1 MLGHSNRRQ
10 IPSPPQVPN
19 STSSSSS
26 SSSSNDRDP
35 IEDSQYMYSVE
46 QFMTTDSNDF
56 QHQPQPQ
63 QQQVHTPVVVVPPTV
78 PAAQVTSSPL
88 AQQESSAKTKGGKTH
103 NTDTKTTRR
112 GGSKDAKGVEKS
124 NSKGRAALYAQWES
138 VAHAFAKEYSL
149 DSVLLKPNK
158 KGVRYV
164 GETKL
169 DEAPRKITE
178 IPVGTEIEFVDWQR
192 FLGKFSI
199 GYTLYTKDGIPYWA
213 NARAANWLETAR
225 IEGKV
230 PGLCT
235 FFVCHE
241 TEKVFR
247 YGFKFLVDA
256 AEFVPPAP
264 APTSASAAASSKRK

>member
-1 MLGHSNRRQ
+1 MKRTANSLLTHSTRQVPPPPQ
-10 IPSPPQVPN
+10 IP
-19 STSSSSS
+19 SSSSS
-26 SSSSNDRDP
+26 SSSDRDP
-35 IEDSQYMYSVE
+35 IVDSQYMYTVE
-46 QFMTTDSNDF
+46 QFMTADDNDY
-56 QHQPQPQ
+56 QQQQ
-63 QQQVHTPVVVVPPTV
+63 QQQVRSPVVVVTPT
-78 PAAQVTSSPL
+78 AATSTAQVTTPPL
-88 AQQESSAKTKGGKTH
+88 AQQEPEEPPAKKKSHPAKGEK
-103 NTDTKTTRR
+103 R
-112 GGSKDAKGVEKS
+112 GAAKEPKGVEKS

-225 IEGKV
+225 IEGKI

-264 APTSASAAASSKRK
+264 APAAGSSKRK